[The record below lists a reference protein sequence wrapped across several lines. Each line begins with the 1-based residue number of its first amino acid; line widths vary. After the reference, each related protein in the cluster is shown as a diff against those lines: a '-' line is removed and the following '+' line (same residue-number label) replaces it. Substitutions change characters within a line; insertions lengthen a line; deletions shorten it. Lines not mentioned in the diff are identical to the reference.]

1 MTEQWPP
8 ENRPPAYPG
17 NRTHADQPL
26 SGVLRTAGL
35 PVTTGGNTIGGTMS
49 EERDH
54 GSGGVRPWDVPPKWD
69 GTAPET
75 QLEPF
80 LRALKAWLMTTRVP
94 LKQQGVVLMTHLGGD
109 LRTIAAELEISE
121 VTGESCGE
129 KIYALIEQTYQW
141 TTIRNPPAK
150 FEAAL
155 FSQSGQRSKGESL
168 LSYTARKIALLK
180 ELKRAGVDLPSPARG
195 LTVLRDA
202 RLSKAEQDAVLFWTR
217 GEYDEEVVVDSLR
230 RLERPGGIMGQT
242 AAIAAGA
249 GAVFWNEEEQD
260 QGGIEYEEE
269 EQAKGTGMDDEATW
283 WQGAEEEVLTEDQ
296 AHIILAQGYSPAPG
310 PPRPSYGQARQQ
322 NTTTTTAERISDT
335 SKWR

>member
-8 ENRPPAYPG
+8 EHRAPAHPG
-17 NRTHADQPL
+17 SRMYADQPL

-35 PVTTGGNTIGGTMS
+35 PVTTDGNTIGGTMGS
-49 EERDH
+49 ERDH
-54 GSGGVRPWDVPPKWD
+54 SSGGPRPWDVPPRWD
-69 GTAPET
+69 GTAPES

-80 LRALKAWLMTTRVP
+80 LRALNAWLMTTRVP

-121 VTGESCGE
+121 ITTESGGE
-129 KIYALIEQTYQW
+129 KIYELIEQTYQW
-141 TTIRNPPAK
+141 TTIRNLPAK

-168 LSYTARKIALLK
+168 LAYTARKLALLK
-180 ELKRAGVDLPSPARG
+180 ELKRAGVELPSSARG

-202 RLSKAEQDAVLFWTR
+202 RLSKADQDAVLFWTR
-217 GEYDEEVVVDSLR
+217 GEYDEVAVVDSLR

-242 AAIAAGA
+242 SAMAAGA
-249 GAVFWNEEEQD
+249 GAVFWNDDEQD

-269 EQAKGTGMDDEATW
+269 EQAEGTGVEDESTW

-310 PPRPSYGQARQQ
+310 PPSTTT
-322 NTTTTTAERISDT
+322 NTTTTTTERVSDT
-335 SKWR
+335 SKWEH